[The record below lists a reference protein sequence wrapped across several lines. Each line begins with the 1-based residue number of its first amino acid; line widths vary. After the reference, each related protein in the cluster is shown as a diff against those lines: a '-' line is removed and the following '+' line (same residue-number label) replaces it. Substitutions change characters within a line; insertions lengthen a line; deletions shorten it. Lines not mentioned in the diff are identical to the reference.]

1 MRCFRARQITSSLT
15 RQNRARARQN
25 LGYSVVLGW
34 QTDPPNPFHDGG
46 ARQRLWRRIEPLG
59 RKLLVAPG
67 VTAQVVQSTPQ
78 PTRIAL
84 VYKGIE
90 QGVTAEGFPYLGRAD
105 APITLTDYSD
115 FL

>member
-1 MRCFRARQITSSLT
+1 
-15 RQNRARARQN
+15 
-25 LGYSVVLGW
+25 
-34 QTDPPNPFHDGG
+34 
-46 ARQRLWRRIEPLG
+46 
-59 RKLLVAPG
+59 
-67 VTAQVVQSTPQ
+67 
-78 PTRIAL
+78 L